1 MILSM
6 FQISLPLQNPVII
19 FSLIL
24 FIILFSPILLNR
36 ISIPPLIG
44 LIIAGIIIGPNG
56 LNFIARDASIDLF
69 GTVGLLY
76 IMFLSSMEMDVAEFK
91 KNSGKSIVFGF
102 YTFMI
107 PMILGTLASYYVLHF
122 NWLTSILLAS
132 MYASNTLITYP
143 IVSKL
148 GIAKNRA
155 VNISIGGTILTTVGA
170 LVILAI
176 IIGMSTGEIGPG
188 FWLKLTLSLLISTG
202 IILLI
207 FPIVGR
213 WFFKRYDDNVGQY
226 IFVLGMV
233 FLGAFLTQ
241 AGGIEPIVGAF
252 MVGLALNKLIPN
264 TSPLMNRI
272 HFVGNAL
279 FIPFFL
285 IGVGMLIDVRIFV
298 SNTQTLLVAAVMTI
312 VATGTKYIAAWLAQ
326 KTFRFS
332 VEERGVIF
340 GLTNAQAASTLAA
353 VLVGFNVI
361 VGNDEL
367 GEPIRLL
374 NESVLN
380 GTIIMILITCTI
392 ASFATQRSGQKL
404 AMKEASSEDIPDED
418 SGERILIPLSNSETV
433 EELIHLSVTVKSAK
447 KTGQLYGL
455 NIIDNNSQ
463 NSVAE
468 KKAKKLMEI
477 AENVAAAT
485 DNTIRPIVR
494 FDSNVVNGILNVIK
508 EHKIS
513 DLIIGLHEKKGITDT
528 YLGNLTHGIL
538 NKSETTTLIYRPL
551 QPLATIKRH
560 VIFVPDHAD
569 KEVGFPFWL
578 VKIWNIGRNT
588 GAKLV
593 FYASPELIGVLQ
605 KIQKNHPVD
614 TSFFEF
620 QNWDDFLIL
629 SRDIRVDDNLIF
641 IMSRKNYPS
650 YNNLMSNIPDYLNN
664 YFQNNSFILVYPS
677 QPQYSETPSYDP
689 TTSSMYEPLTDSIE
703 RIDHLMKTVG
713 KLFKLK

>member
-56 LNFIARDASIDLF
+56 FNFIARDASIDLF

-91 KNSGKSIVFGF
+91 KNSGKSMVFGF
-102 YTFMI
+102 YTFII
-107 PMILGTLASYYVLHF
+107 PMIVGTLASYYLMKF

-155 VNISIGGTILTTVGA
+155 VNISVGGTILTTVGA

-176 IIGMSTGEIGPG
+176 IIGLSIGEIGPG

-285 IGVGMLIDVRIFV
+285 IGVGMLIDVRIFF
-298 SNTQTLLVAAVMTI
+298 SNTQTLLVAVIMTV

-332 VEERGVIF
+332 VEERGVMF

-353 VLVGFNVI
+353 VLVGYNVI
-361 VGNDEL
+361 VGNDEM
-367 GEPIRLL
+367 GNPVRLL
-374 NESVLN
+374 NDSVLN

-392 ASFATQRSGQKL
+392 ASFATQRSGQRL
-404 AMKEASSEDIPDED
+404 AMKEASSEDIPEED

-455 NIIDNNSQ
+455 NIIDNSTQ
-463 NSVAE
+463 NSAAE
-468 KKAKKLMEI
+468 KRARKLMEI

-485 DNTIRPIVR
+485 DDTIKPIVR

-513 DLIIGLHEKKGITDT
+513 DLIIGLHEKKGITDS
-528 YLGNLTHGIL
+528 YLGNLTQGIL

-560 VIFVPDHAD
+560 LIFVPDHAD
-569 KEVGFPFWL
+569 KEMGFPFWL

-629 SRDIRVDDNLIF
+629 SRDITVDDNLIF

-650 YNNLMSNIPDYLNN
+650 YHNLMSNIPVYLNN

-677 QPQYSETPSYDP
+677 QPQYSETPGYDP

-713 KLFKLK
+713 KLFKMK

>member
-56 LNFIARDASIDLF
+56 FNFIARDASIDLF

-91 KNSGKSIVFGF
+91 KNSGKSMVFGF
-102 YTFMI
+102 YTFII
-107 PMILGTLASYYVLHF
+107 PMIVGTLASYYLMKF

-155 VNISIGGTILTTVGA
+155 VNISVGGTILTTVGA

-176 IIGMSTGEIGPG
+176 IIGLSIGEIGPG

-285 IGVGMLIDVRIFV
+285 IGVGMLIDVRIFF
-298 SNTQTLLVAAVMTI
+298 SNTQTLLVAVIMTV

-332 VEERGVIF
+332 VEERGVMF

-353 VLVGFNVI
+353 VLVGYNVI
-361 VGNDEL
+361 VGNDEM
-367 GEPIRLL
+367 GNPVRLL
-374 NESVLN
+374 NDSVLN

-392 ASFATQRSGQKL
+392 ASFATQRSGQRL
-404 AMKEASSEDIPDED
+404 AMKEASSEDIPEED

-455 NIIDNNSQ
+455 NIIDNSTQ
-463 NSVAE
+463 NSAAE
-468 KKAKKLMEI
+468 KRARKLMEI

-485 DNTIRPIVR
+485 DDTIKPIVR

-513 DLIIGLHEKKGITDT
+513 DLIIGLHEKKGITDS
-528 YLGNLTHGIL
+528 YLGNLTQGIL

-560 VIFVPDHAD
+560 LIFVPDHAD
-569 KEVGFPFWL
+569 KEMGFPFWL

-629 SRDIRVDDNLIF
+629 SRDIKVDDNLIF

-650 YNNLMSNIPDYLNN
+650 YHNLMSNIPVYLNN

-677 QPQYSETPSYDP
+677 QPQYSETPGYDP

-713 KLFKLK
+713 KLFKMK

>member
-1 MILSM
+1 M

-56 LNFIARDASIDLF
+56 FNFIARDASIDLF

-91 KNSGKSIVFGF
+91 KNSGKSMVFGF
-102 YTFMI
+102 YTFII
-107 PMILGTLASYYVLHF
+107 PMIVGTLASYYLMKF

-155 VNISIGGTILTTVGA
+155 VNISVGGTILTTVGA

-176 IIGMSTGEIGPG
+176 IIGLSIGEIGPG

-285 IGVGMLIDVRIFV
+285 IGVGMLIDVRIFF
-298 SNTQTLLVAAVMTI
+298 SNTQTLLVAVIMTV

-332 VEERGVIF
+332 VEERGVMF

-353 VLVGFNVI
+353 VLVGYNVI
-361 VGNDEL
+361 VGNDEM
-367 GEPIRLL
+367 GNPVRLL
-374 NESVLN
+374 NDSVLN

-392 ASFATQRSGQKL
+392 ASFATQRSGQRL
-404 AMKEASSEDIPDED
+404 AMKEASSEDIPEED

-455 NIIDNNSQ
+455 NIIDNSTQ
-463 NSVAE
+463 NSAAE
-468 KKAKKLMEI
+468 KRARKLMEI

-485 DNTIRPIVR
+485 DDTIKPIVR

-513 DLIIGLHEKKGITDT
+513 DLIIGLHEKKGITDS
-528 YLGNLTHGIL
+528 YLGNLTQGIL

-560 VIFVPDHAD
+560 LIFVPDHAD
-569 KEVGFPFWL
+569 KEMGFPFWL

-629 SRDIRVDDNLIF
+629 SRDIKVDDNLIF

-650 YNNLMSNIPDYLNN
+650 YHNLMSNIPVYLNN

-677 QPQYSETPSYDP
+677 QPQYSETPGYDP

-703 RIDHLMKTVG
+703 RIDQLMKTVG
-713 KLFKLK
+713 KLFKMK